1 MNRVKLSCHVGPIYE
16 TSRSR
21 YSIDYVLVS
30 FVAEEFHTPRNS
42 AIDELNLKRP
52 ARRMKKVNGII
63 NERCSLY
70 PSNDL
75 LGRRDCV
82 EIMPVLSDSEMEFMD
97 QRQHLLITDDA
108 SGDLLGMYG
117 LHETLE
123 AIRQDEN
130 SEMYRPNDRAQLAA
144 IREVIEEGLS
154 QGLRYGM
161 PMRVTFVQT
170 A

>member
-1 MNRVKLSCHVGPIYE
+1 
-16 TSRSR
+16 
-21 YSIDYVLVS
+21 
-30 FVAEEFHTPRNS
+30 
-42 AIDELNLKRP
+42 
-52 ARRMKKVNGII
+52 
-63 NERCSLY
+63 
-70 PSNDL
+70 
-75 LGRRDCV
+75 
-82 EIMPVLSDSEMEFMD
+82 MPVLSDSEMEFMD